1 MPRQPGP
8 GLLTPEAARLRPPNC
23 LHLAAHSA
31 HAPQSVLSA
40 PVPGAPIAKCDG
52 PTHRVI
58 LPVTLI
64 VDLRPTTMQSGRG
77 GDLPEG
83 LVSWGRDHGCVHAAV
98 GRQIFVSYRHD
109 DAAYP
114 AGWLVDR
121 LAGRFGAGRVF
132 KDVDSIQ
139 LGDDFVEDIMAAVGS
154 CAVLLAVIGVGWLTA
169 TGEDGRRRLD
179 DPGDFVRLEIEAA
192 LARDV
197 RVIPVLVDG
206 ARMPRAADLPASL
219 EGLVRRQALELNPG
233 SFDTSRLL
241 RMLDSALAG
250 TRPATRPTLRASG
263 RPARPERPI
272 GVSGGDEGRP
282 RGVRTAASS

>member
-1 MPRQPGP
+1 MAAS
-8 GLLTPEAARLRPPNC
+8 TPP
-23 LHLAAHSA
+23 SA
-31 HAPQSVLSA
+31 
-40 PVPGAPIAKCDG
+40 
-52 PTHRVI
+52 
-58 LPVTLI
+58 
-64 VDLRPTTMQSGRG
+64 G
-77 GDLPEG
+77 G
-83 LVSWGRDHGCVHAAV
+83 
-98 GRQIFVSYRHD
+98 IFVSYRHD

-121 LAGRFGAGRVF
+121 LAGRFGASRVF

-219 EGLVRRQALELNPG
+219 EGLARRQALELNPG

-250 TRPATRPTLRASG
+250 TSPADATS
-263 RPARPERPI
+263 
-272 GVSGGDEGRP
+272 
-282 RGVRTAASS
+282 VRTAPDRNVRSGFRRRRGPARAASAPPRHRKPAPHQQGPHGRDRASRPGCARRPPSGSLLFEPDPKTPPSARRRTLGRGPATG